1 MWLCVQEEIHVYVPV
16 CGGQRLALG
25 IVLSCY
31 GFPYY
36 LRQSLID
43 QDDGQ
48 RVLPCSSRLCP
59 APSSGAID
67 MYHKAQVFFMW
78 VMGWWGLG
86 PHACC
91 KYFAH

>member
-1 MWLCVQEEIHVYVPV
+1 M
-16 CGGQRLALG
+16 ALG

-36 LRQSLID
+36 LRQSVSLIV

-48 RVLPCSSRLCP
+48 RVLPCSSPLCP

-67 MYHKAQVFFMW
+67 VYHKAQVFYVGGGM
-78 VMGWWGLG
+78 VGLRSS
-86 PHACC
+86 CC
-91 KYFAH
+91 AANTLPTEPSPQPSSF